1 MAHVVRSEC
10 LSTLDRSC
18 VEVCPVD
25 CFYYINDEA
34 LNAKYSKG
42 KSKTGEAGMMMI
54 NPDEC
59 INCNACESECPVGA
73 ILEDVSVPESD
84 KDWIEINAKTTTA
97 LSDEQ
102 MDACRCTSK
111 A

>member
-10 LSTLDRSC
+10 LGTLDRSC

-25 CFYYINDEA
+25 CFYYINDQA
-34 LNAKYSKG
+34 LNAKYKKGLSK
-42 KSKTGEAGMMMI
+42 KGEAGMMMI

-73 ILEDVSVPESD
+73 ILEDVSVPEAD
-84 KDWIEINAKTTTA
+84 QEWIEINSSVTTA
-97 LSDEQ
+97 LSDEE
-102 MDACRCTSK
+102 MDAKRCTTK
-111 A
+111 G

>member
-10 LSTLDRSC
+10 LGTLDRSC

-34 LNAKYSKG
+34 LNAKYKKSLSK
-42 KSKTGEAGMMMI
+42 KGEAGMMMI

-73 ILEDVSVPESD
+73 ILEDVSVPEAD
-84 KDWIEINAKTTTA
+84 QEWIEINSKVTTG
-97 LSDEQ
+97 LSDEE
-102 MDACRCTSK
+102 MDDKRCTTK
-111 A
+111 G

>member
-10 LSTLDRSC
+10 LGTIDRSC

-34 LNAKYSKG
+34 LNLKYNK
-42 KSKTGEAGMMMI
+42 KKNPKGEAGMMMI

-84 KDWIEINAKTTTA
+84 QEWIKINADVTTSMT
-97 LSDEQ
+97 DEQ
-102 MDACRCTSK
+102 MDASRCTTK
-111 A
+111 E

>member
-34 LNAKYSKG
+34 LNTKYKKG
-42 KSKTGEAGMMMI
+42 KSKNGEFGMMMI

-73 ILEDVSVPESD
+73 ILEDVSVPEAD
-84 KDWIEINAKTTTA
+84 QEWIEINSKVTTA
-97 LSDEQ
+97 LSDEE
-102 MDACRCTSK
+102 MDASRCTSK
-111 A
+111 G

>member
-10 LSTLDRSC
+10 LGTLDRSC

-25 CFYYINDEA
+25 CFYYINNEA
-34 LNAKYSKG
+34 LNAKYNKK
-42 KSKTGEAGMMMI
+42 KSEKGEAGMMMI
-54 NPDEC
+54 NPEEC

-84 KDWIEINAKTTTA
+84 QEWIAINADVTTTMT
-97 LSDEQ
+97 DEQ
-102 MDACRCTSK
+102 MDASRCTSK
-111 A
+111 S